1 MGCKD
6 CSNSV
11 DGQRHIFGGNWYEE
25 TAVMG
30 GSTWSQDYDYDG

>member
-11 DGQRHIFGGNWYEE
+11 DGKRHIFGGNWYEE

-30 GSTWSQDYDYDG
+30 GSTWSQAYYYDG